1 VSSLKNL
8 SLRNVRAPSVFVLF
22 FVIFVVFLGAHD
34 AQTVMS
40 SAVRLAVPLLL
51 AAMGEYVAERAGTLN
66 ISVEAMMLSGAYSA
80 AIGSSV
86 TGSAA
91 IGLLWGM
98 GVGLVIG
105 IIHGNFSHRLQVN
118 TFVVG
123 LTLNV
128 LALGVTNYLVADV
141 EMTPKQ
147 TGILTIPVLS
157 HIPLFG
163 KPLFSQRWPAFIL
176 YALIPLTWWIVQR
189 SRWGLEMR
197 SVGEN
202 PKAAD
207 VTGIHVNKRRRQGL
221 MWCGLLSGLGG
232 AYLAVA
238 EVGTFNSNMT
248 AGRGFIVIAAVIF
261 GGWTLRGTVAGCL
274 LFGGADAF
282 RLALPAIGYNINPQ
296 LLIAFPY
303 LLALVAMCFFAKNL
317 RQPAALAQPF
327 ERGAT

>member
-1 VSSLKNL
+1 MT
-8 SLRNVRAPSVFVLF
+8 
-22 FVIFVVFLGAHD
+22 HD
-34 AQTVMS
+34 IATILE
-40 SAVRLAVPLLL
+40 SAIRLTIPLLF
-51 AAMGEYVAERAGTLN
+51 AALGEYVAERAGTLN

-91 IGLLWGM
+91 LGLLWGM
-98 GVGLVIG
+98 GIGLVVG
-105 IIHGNFSHRLQVN
+105 VLHGTFSHRLQVN

-128 LALGVTNYLVADV
+128 LALGLTNYLLAKID
-141 EMTPKQ
+141 MTPKQ
-147 TGILTIPVLS
+147 AGILTIPVLS
-157 HIPLFG
+157 HIPLVG
-163 KPLFSQRWPAFIL
+163 KALFSQRWPAF
-176 YALIPLTWWIVQR
+176 LIYPLVPLVWWIVQR

-202 PKAAD
+202 PNAAD
-207 VTGIHVNKRRRQGL
+207 VTGVHVNKRRRQGL
-221 MWCGLLSGLGG
+221 MWCGLLAGLGG
-232 AYLAVA
+232 AYLAVG

-274 LFGGADAF
+274 LFGGADAL
-282 RLALPAIGYNINPQ
+282 RLALPALGYKINPQ
-296 LLIAFPY
+296 LLIASPY
-303 LLALVAMCFFAKNL
+303 LLAILTMCFFAKRL
-317 RQPAALAQPF
+317 RQPLALAQPF

>member
-1 VSSLKNL
+1 MSN
-8 SLRNVRAPSVFVLF
+8 RQVRAPA
-22 FVIFVVFLGAHD
+22 FVVLGLVVIGVVLGSHD
-34 AQTVMS
+34 TKTVMS
-40 SAVRLAVPLLL
+40 SAVRLSVPLLF

-86 TGSAA
+86 TDSAG

-98 GVGLVIG
+98 GVGLAIG
-105 IIHGNFSHRLQVN
+105 IIHANFSHRLQVN

-128 LALGVTNYLVADV
+128 LALGVTNYLIAKV

-147 TGILTIPVLS
+147 VGVLTIPVLS
-157 HIPLFG
+157 HIPVIG
-163 KPLFSQRWPAFIL
+163 DPLFSQRWPMFLL
-176 YALIPLTWWIVQR
+176 YVLVPLTWWIVQR

-207 VTGIHVNKRRRQGL
+207 VTGINVNKRRRQGL

-232 AYLAVA
+232 AYLSVG

-261 GGWTLRGTVAGCL
+261 GGWTLRGAVSGCL
-274 LFGGADAF
+274 LFGGADAL
-282 RLALPAIGYNINPQ
+282 RLALPAIGYKINPQ
-296 LLIAFPY
+296 LLIASPY
-303 LLALVAMCFFAKNL
+303 LLALIAMCFFAKNL
-317 RQPAALAQPF
+317 RQPGALAQPF
-327 ERGAT
+327 ERAAT